1 MYKVAWH
8 DIYLIFNNTLANYPC
23 INIVQ
28 NNKYKHQ
35 VIEEHQEN
43 RKSPWIRTAGSGNF
57 KLQGHVIMNPPA

>member
-8 DIYLIFNNTLANYPC
+8 DFYLIFNNTLANCPC

-35 VIEEHQEN
+35 V
-43 RKSPWIRTAGSGNF
+43 
-57 KLQGHVIMNPPA
+57 M